1 MKTTFAAVLAA
12 TGFLAVATLPAAAD
26 DAKSCADGV
35 AMIKAE
41 IAKKPAK
48 ATLDKLNKALKGA
61 ERELGEKEYDECLD
75 YVGDAKKA
83 LGG

>member
-1 MKTTFAAVLAA
+1 MRPICGMILAGLTLAA
-12 TGFLAVATLPAAAD
+12 SGGLALAD
-26 DAKSCADGV
+26 DAKACSDGIAV
-35 AMIKAE
+35 IKAE

-75 YVGDAKKA
+75 FVNDGKQAAK
-83 LGG
+83 G